1 VSTSYAERQNLT
13 MRMQMRH
20 LLSMFE
26 MVDEDTQARR
36 VLWQIRMVHTIA
48 WVVFAS
54 SIVAIPIVTLAG
66 RIHTALWLSLLVW
79 VEVFILAAN
88 RLRCPLTGV
97 ARRYTR
103 DRSDNFDIFL
113 PEWLAKHNKLIFG
126 SLFAIGELFLL
137 WQWSL
142 LRLG

>member
-1 VSTSYAERQNLT
+1 
-13 MRMQMRH
+13 
-20 LLSMFE
+20 
-26 MVDEDTQARR
+26 
-36 VLWQIRMVHTIA
+36 MVHTIA

-66 RIHTALWLSLLVW
+66 SIPTSLWLSLLVW

-88 RLRCPLTGV
+88 RMRCPLTGI
-97 ARRYTR
+97 ARRYTS

-113 PEWLAKHNKLIFG
+113 PEWLAKHNKRIFG

-137 WQWSL
+137 WKWYGFWSDL
-142 LRLG
+142 IH

>member
-1 VSTSYAERQNLT
+1 VANSNGAHYCLGGVR
-13 MRMQMRH
+13 
-20 LLSMFE
+20 F
-26 MVDEDTQARR
+26 VDCGNSHR
-36 VLWQIRMVHTIA
+36 
-48 WVVFAS
+48 
-54 SIVAIPIVTLAG
+54 PLAG

-79 VEVFILAAN
+79 VEVLILAAN

-126 SLFAIGELFLL
+126 SLFAVGELFLL

>member
-1 VSTSYAERQNLT
+1 
-13 MRMQMRH
+13 
-20 LLSMFE
+20 

-48 WVVFAS
+48 SVVFAS

-88 RLRCPLTGV
+88 RLRCPLTGWPD
-97 ARRYTR
+97 ATQRIDLTTSTSSFPNGS
-103 DRSDNFDIFL
+103 RSI
-113 PEWLAKHNKLIFG
+113 I
-126 SLFAIGELFLL
+126 S
-137 WQWSL
+137 
-142 LRLG
+142 

>member
-1 VSTSYAERQNLT
+1 
-13 MRMQMRH
+13 
-20 LLSMFE
+20 
-26 MVDEDTQARR
+26 MVDEDSRARR
-36 VLWQIRMVHTIA
+36 VLWQIRMVHTLA

-113 PEWLAKHNKLIFG
+113 PEWLATPAVEASIV
-126 SLFAIGELFLL
+126 
-137 WQWSL
+137 
-142 LRLG
+142 RLVDGPGRREAAFRHSDRGFPQLVHRARFPMRR

>member
-1 VSTSYAERQNLT
+1 
-13 MRMQMRH
+13 MI
-20 LLSMFE
+20 
-26 MVDEDTQARR
+26 DGDTRARR
-36 VLWQIRMVHTIA
+36 ILWHIRMVHTIA

-66 RIHTALWLSLLVW
+66 SIPTALWLSLLVW

-88 RLRCPLTGV
+88 RMRCPLTGI
-97 ARRYTR
+97 ARRYTS

-113 PEWLAKHNKLIFG
+113 PEWLARHNQRIFG

-137 WQWSL
+137 WKWYGL
-142 LRLG
+142 GTMRLI

>member
-1 VSTSYAERQNLT
+1 
-13 MRMQMRH
+13 MI
-20 LLSMFE
+20 
-26 MVDEDTQARR
+26 DEDTRARR
-36 VLWQIRMVHTIA
+36 TLWHIRIVHTIA

-66 RIHTALWLSLLVW
+66 SIPTALWLSLLVW

-88 RLRCPLTGV
+88 RMRCPLTGI
-97 ARRYTR
+97 ARRYTS

-113 PEWLAKHNKLIFG
+113 PEWLAKHNQRIFG

-137 WQWSL
+137 WKWYGL
-142 LRLG
+142 GTMRLI